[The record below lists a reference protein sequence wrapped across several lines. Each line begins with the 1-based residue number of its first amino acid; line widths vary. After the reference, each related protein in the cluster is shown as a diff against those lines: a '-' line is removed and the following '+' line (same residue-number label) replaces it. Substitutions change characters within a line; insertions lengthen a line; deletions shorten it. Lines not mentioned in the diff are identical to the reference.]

1 MSLPDVQTLCNP
13 TTGNVRIAV
22 TIRHK
27 QDKDDASS
35 SNGYTSTRDGSDIE
49 TDEEVDESK
58 VETKMEETKSQD
70 SSTLPS
76 LQPLSRIVV
85 NGIAVVD
92 TAVSDQ
98 CWRCHQSIC
107 LVCGATKHDGDN
119 CNAAHDIVLG
129 EMLKS
134 KKDWVRCPKS
144 QHIIE
149 RTTGCDHMT
158 CKCGA
163 EFCFY
168 CRSMPHCGTKCKKK
182 KVG

>member
-58 VETKMEETKSQD
+58 VETKQEETKSQD

-76 LQPLSRIVV
+76 LSRIVV

-163 EFCFY
+163 EFCFF

>member
-1 MSLPDVQTLCNP
+1 MPDVQTLCNP

-58 VETKMEETKSQD
+58 VETKQEETKSQD

-76 LQPLSRIVV
+76 LSRIVV

-163 EFCFY
+163 EFCFF

>member
-49 TDEEVDESK
+49 TDEEIDESK
-58 VETKMEETKSQD
+58 VETKQEETKSQD

-76 LQPLSRIVV
+76 LSRIVV

-163 EFCFY
+163 EFCFI
-168 CRSMPHCGTKCKKK
+168 CSSMPHCGTQCKKK

>member
-58 VETKMEETKSQD
+58 VETKQEETKSQD

-76 LQPLSRIVV
+76 LSRIVV

-98 CWRCHQSIC
+98 CWRCHQSVC

-163 EFCFY
+163 EFCFC

-182 KVG
+182 KVR